1 MNVIPSK
8 LGRYHVLEE
17 VGRGAMG
24 VVYKAYDPV
33 IEREV
38 AIKAIEL
45 SFRTNNEETQAYL
58 KRFYREAKGAACID
72 RRQRAQE
79 ARQGASGA
87 RRSESRRPIGVD
99 GRVHQGARRESAAD
113 VSCRIPVVALHAV
126 DYDRMVINAPL
137 KIRSDR

>member
-45 SFRTNNEETQAYL
+45 SFRTNNEETQVYL
-58 KRFYREAKGAACID
+58 KRFYR
-72 RRQRAQE
+72 
-79 ARQGASGA
+79 
-87 RRSESRRPIGVD
+87 
-99 GRVHQGARRESAAD
+99 
-113 VSCRIPVVALHAV
+113 
-126 DYDRMVINAPL
+126 
-137 KIRSDR
+137 